1 MTDLNVLRQRLTA
14 AVTDINRLTDELEQV
29 RAQLT
34 GAQQQVKQYQ
44 DGYRAL
50 EAELAARPTAAEL
63 NAARDGAAAAQRR
76 EQTANAAMHRYLGQR
91 NQLQRQ
97 VIALQQELA
106 RLQEQHAAPPL
117 HPTPRGPYDI

>member
-50 EAELAARPTAAEL
+50 EAELAAPGMWSGPREVAQQRALALQSRQKAAAE
-63 NAARDGAAAAQRR
+63 
-76 EQTANAAMHRYLGQR
+76 
-91 NQLQRQ
+91 
-97 VIALQQELA
+97 ALAKAWA
-106 RLQEQHAAPPL
+106 RLEELEAKA
-117 HPTPRGPYDI
+117 